1 MSTAAI
7 LLQFLFALLGFLL
20 SFKGL
25 FLLLLG
31 VILFLALPVI
41 PKATGQFRKFTN
53 FHLWLSASLLGR
65 AAIVVSEHG
74 DLLLKRMTFDDLGVE
89 KISFGNEDK
98 EFEDPSSSLHH
109 WLGIPFA
116 MADEV
121 HGVLFDPRHA
131 ALGQRKNA
139 SDERGETTIPA
150 TQYEWD
156 QFGVHEWKRGV
167 FEMPTKFELVTL
179 GAVRHLIDG
188 GERAEYP
195 KRVEKIYEHSRAPF
209 ESGTS
214 PTRFILILAALLG
227 PFAMMWL
234 LATQGGGGGG
244 GGGSTVGYGGTL
256 LLLPSLRNRVT
267 SVAKRV
273 SGALKP
279 SADRDSGG
287 DREPIDWKRLGVT
300 LGVLL
305 PLPTIFLLV
314 FVFVSPITAILA
326 FIVLGMGFWML
337 PILSILTRPSKRL
350 SGGFSRMLL
359 KLGLLGYEKPVLE
372 WTPAKYQL
380 REFSELDDTGDVKW
394 YGLQGSLIGFTYS
407 PTPDSW
413 GPEVMEEDEIKAGQE
428 MVADGGSPQES
439 NIPANY
445 TRMPSMKRASSYA
458 AFVPQTLKSD
468 KYYLNTGIATG
479 RFSDSAVGEKAL
491 SRLLWAK
498 EEYGGGSGLSDKA
511 IIYAMVG
518 CGVLSTALGVFVFF
532 L

>member
-1 MSTAAI
+1 MSSAAI

-20 SFKGL
+20 SFQGL
-25 FLLLLG
+25 FMLLLG

-41 PKATGQFRKFTN
+41 PKATGQFRQFAN
-53 FHLWLSASLLGR
+53 IHLWLSASLLGR

-89 KISFGNEDK
+89 KMSFGAEAK

-150 TQYEWD
+150 TQSEWD
-156 QFGVHEWKRGV
+156 QWGVHEWKRGV
-167 FEMPTKFELVTL
+167 FEMPTKFELVKL

-195 KRVEKIYEHSRAPF
+195 KRVEKLYEHSRLPF
-209 ESGTS
+209 ESGTGA
-214 PTRFILILAALLG
+214 TRFILILAALLG

-234 LATQGGGGGG
+234 MATQGSGGG
-244 GGGSTVGYGGTL
+244 GGGSTVGYNSTL
-256 LLLPSLRNRVT
+256 LLLPGVRSKAVKA
-267 SVAKRV
+267 AKRV
-273 SGALKP
+273 GEAL
-279 SADRDSGG
+279 
-287 DREPIDWKRLGVT
+287 KRLGVT
-300 LGVLL
+300 LSVLL
-305 PLPTIFLLV
+305 SLPTIFLLV
-314 FVFVSPITAILA
+314 FVLVSPITAIMAL
-326 FIVLGMGFWML
+326 IVLGMGFWML

-359 KLGLLGYEKPVLE
+359 KLGLLGYNKPVLE

-394 YGLQGSLIGFTYS
+394 YGLQGSLIGFTYTPS
-407 PTPDSW
+407 PDSW
-413 GPEVMEEDEIKAGQE
+413 GPEVMEEGEIKAGRE

-445 TRMPSMKRASSYA
+445 TRMPSMKRAGSYA
-458 AFVPQTLKSD
+458 AFVPKTLRSD

-498 EEYGGGSGLSDKA
+498 EEYGGGAGLSDKA